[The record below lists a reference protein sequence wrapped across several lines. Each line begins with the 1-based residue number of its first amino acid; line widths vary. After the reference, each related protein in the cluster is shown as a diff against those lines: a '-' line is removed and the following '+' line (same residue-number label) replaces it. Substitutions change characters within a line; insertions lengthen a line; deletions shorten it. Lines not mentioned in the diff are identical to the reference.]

1 MPQDRVSEFASM
13 SPVRLLEETEKSI
26 DPDLYETPTSLMGMA
41 RTLQD
46 SSTVSVLNRAS
57 MMSMVLL
64 TEDKEL
70 GE

>member
-26 DPDLYETPTSLMGMA
+26 DPDLYETHTSLMGMA